1 MNKLIKNGLIKFYIR
16 YVDGNLV
23 LAKVEDTD
31 DIKRERA
38 YNSFHKS
45 IQLLLTD
52 LKMVSYISLTS
63 KINGS
68 KTDFWYKT
76 THTGQYCDFS
86 SQAPWKLKM
95 SWIKALQD
103 RPTKI
108 CFSNK
113 LLNDQ
118 INRIRTFMPWNIYP
132 KYVKKGITKRLQ
144 QKKTAVQKHDESFLK
159 IWIPLPYFNNKGEE
173 LVKICIRNL
182 KRCFKTNVKFATLYD
197 TEKCAI
203 FCSVKDKIPTCHILP
218 QNPGWIHPGK
228 FPGENEAYK
237 KSPQWKSFGFSTS
250 AVCIGSL
257 IHPEKNFV
265 LLMFPQWISEV
276 LTFPRWYCSDSIW
289 SLVSSVSFKSY
300 AGCK

>member
-1 MNKLIKNGLIKFYIR
+1 M
-16 YVDGNLV
+16 
-23 LAKVEDTD
+23 TS
-31 DIKRERA
+31 RERT

-103 RPTKI
+103 HPTKI

-173 LVKICIRNL
+173 LVKTCILNL
-182 KRCFKTNVKFATLYD
+182 KRCFKTNVKFVTLYD

-218 QNPGWIHPGK
+218 QYPGWIHPGK

-257 IHPEKNFV
+257 IHLEKNFV
-265 LLMFPQWISEV
+265 LLMFPSGFLRFWHFPGDIAQTVFGPWLAALV
-276 LTFPRWYCSDSIW
+276 LKVIQAVNICFTMAGFMWTF
-289 SLVSSVSFKSY
+289 LV
-300 AGCK
+300 

>member
-95 SWIKALQD
+95 SWVKALQD

-173 LVKICIRNL
+173 LVKTCIRNL

>member
-1 MNKLIKNGLIKFYIR
+1 MTSRK
-16 YVDGNLV
+16 
-23 LAKVEDTD
+23 
-31 DIKRERA
+31 RA

-52 LKMVSYISLTS
+52 LKMVSYISLKS

-68 KTDFWYKT
+68 KTDFYYKT

-103 RPTKI
+103 RPTKF
-108 CFSNK
+108 CLFNK

-144 QKKTAVQKHDESFLK
+144 QKKTAVQKHDESVLK
-159 IWIPLPYFNNKGEE
+159 IWIPLPYFNNKGEK
-173 LVKICIRNL
+173 LVKTCIRNL
-182 KRCFKTNVKFATLYD
+182 KRCFKTNVKFVTLYG
-197 TEKCAI
+197 TKKCAI
-203 FCSVKDKIPTCHILP
+203 FCSVKDKIPTYHILP
-218 QNPGWIHPGK
+218 QYPGLIHPGK

-237 KSPQWKSFGFSTS
+237 MSPQWKRFGFSTS
-250 AVCIGSL
+250 AVCIGNLSQ
-257 IHPEKNFV
+257 PEKNFE
-265 LLMFPQWISEV
+265 LLMFPSGFLRFWHFPGDITQTVFGPWLAALV
-276 LTFPRWYCSDSIW
+276 LKVIQAVNSCFTMAGFMWTF
-289 SLVSSVSFKSY
+289 LV
-300 AGCK
+300 